1 MTSRVVC
8 AVLWTIFG
16 LLIVAI
22 WLTFLHACDLGFK
35 PLFALRYC
43 QQPQASLP
51 PSLFRERQRQ
61 RELLQRQQEAE
72 LRLTGLPLCRSES
85 RSVPEPQQAV
95 PAAQQPEPEP
105 EKPLTLPDKPEDLA
119 GCWQSDRGDIEIVT
133 DDERKAHIGDVRI
146 CYCFGQHG
154 RGQVRMTYTDGA
166 KCAAPL
172 SAVIAPGKLV
182 MRYPRLGCTGGHGY
196 IVAADVVCTEGQG
209 AALCDEHPHARFLS
223 SVLSEKFHR
232 VDAAYCSQGPGR

>member
-8 AVLWTIFG
+8 AALWTIFG

-22 WLTFLHACDLGFK
+22 WLAFLHACDLGFK

-51 PSLFRERQRQ
+51 ALLFRERQRQ
-61 RELLQRQQEAE
+61 RELLQRQQEAR
-72 LRLTGLPLCRSES
+72 LRLAELPPCGSEN
-85 RSVPEPQQAV
+85 RSVPEPQQEV
-95 PAAQQPEPEP
+95 PAARQPEP
-105 EKPLTLPDKPEDLA
+105 KKLLTLPEKPEDLA

-133 DDERKAHIGDVRI
+133 DDERKAHLGNVRV

-209 AALCDEHPHARFLS
+209 AALCDERQNSRFLTD
-223 SVLSEKFHR
+223 VLSEKFHR
-232 VDAAYCSQGPGR
+232 VDDAYCSERPGR